1 MRTGFLA
8 LASWFFSLFLLESA
22 FAFSEER
29 ADSNFLS
36 GSNDFIEDLF
46 YKITLGG
53 EVKHLRNTK
62 ILKWKGQWKVLIVG
76 DIGDKVIEIVDEQMI
91 FLSQMTNIKYIKM
104 ARRSEEH
111 TSELQSLMRISYD
124 VFCLKKKRNV
134 INRSTILTY

>member
-104 ARRSEEH
+104 ARISESNEIGRA
-111 TSELQSLMRISYD
+111 SCRERVCQY
-124 VFCLKKKRNV
+124 V
-134 INRSTILTY
+134 